1 MGKLTD
7 KAMKKLQEK
16 WESLPKEKLVY
27 LRTKV
32 GIRSSQIYAVIDL
45 LVDLGIIKPEHL
57 EG

>member
-1 MGKLTD
+1 
-7 KAMKKLQEK
+7 MKKLQEK